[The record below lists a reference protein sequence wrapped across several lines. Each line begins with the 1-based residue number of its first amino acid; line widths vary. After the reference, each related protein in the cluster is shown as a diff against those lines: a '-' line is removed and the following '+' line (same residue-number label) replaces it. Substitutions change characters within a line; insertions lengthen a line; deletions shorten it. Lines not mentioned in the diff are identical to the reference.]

1 MRAAFITG
9 YGDNSVVCS
18 GEIADPTPGAD
29 EALIEVR
36 AAGTNPVEISMR
48 EGHFKATL
56 PFSFPQVM
64 GYDIAGIVASAPAGS
79 AFKAGD
85 EVYARLP
92 NRRLGAYAERAVV
105 PVSLL
110 ARKPRSLSFEEA
122 ASLPTVALT
131 TWQTFIERAQ
141 LKSGER
147 VLIQAGAGG
156 VGAFAIQLAKH
167 MGAFVVATGGPGSQD
182 FMAKLRADRT
192 IDYTREK
199 FEDAGPF
206 DVVHDGV
213 CGPLVERGIDALREG
228 GRYVGLVRVADAQ
241 AFREAGLP
249 APIAEQ
255 AAAGVRPFVERASA
269 RKASFHGRL
278 TRPDGAQLA
287 EIAQVVDGGAIRA
300 TVSKTYRLDQLSV
313 RGARGGA
320 CARETRHRSLMTDQ
334 SVRPWSRAAPRR

>member
-1 MRAAFITG
+1 MRAAFIAG
-9 YGDNSVVCS
+9 YGDNSVMGY
-18 GEIADPTPGAD
+18 GEIADPTRGAD

-64 GYDIAGIVASAPAGS
+64 GYDIAGVVASAPMGS

-105 PVSLL
+105 PLGLL

-131 TWQTFIERAQ
+131 TWQAFIERAQ
-141 LKSGER
+141 LKLSER

-167 MGAFVVATGGPGSQD
+167 MGAFVVATGGPNS
-182 FMAKLRADRT
+182 
-192 IDYTREK
+192 
-199 FEDAGPF
+199 GP
-206 DVVHDGV
+206 
-213 CGPLVERGIDALREG
+213 
-228 GRYVGLVRVADAQ
+228 
-241 AFREAGLP
+241 
-249 APIAEQ
+249 
-255 AAAGVRPFVERASA
+255 
-269 RKASFHGRL
+269 L

-287 EIAQVVDGGAIRA
+287 EIAQVVDSGAIRA
-300 TVSKTYRLDQLSV
+300 TVSNTYRLDELASAYEV
-313 RGARGGA
+313 LAGGHARGK
-320 CARETRHRSLMTDQ
+320 L
-334 SVRPWSRAAPRR
+334 VIVP